1 MAESQLRLE
10 DDARPV
16 ALRGTQELDQ
26 LVSEHHELDERIR
39 HLSLKSYLTDQQ
51 QFEETE
57 LKKRKL
63 ALKDRIEGLLRL
75 PRPAPS
81 PSSS

>member
-1 MAESQLRLE
+1 MADTQLRLE
-10 DDARPV
+10 DDVRPA
-16 ALRGTQELDQ
+16 ALRGSEELQQ

-39 HLSLKSYLTDQQ
+39 HLSLQSYLTNQQ
-51 QFEETE
+51 QYEEIE

-63 ALKDRIEGLLRL
+63 ALKDRIEGYARL

>member
-1 MAESQLRLE
+1 MADPQLRLE
-10 DDARPV
+10 DDGRTA
-16 ALRGTQELDQ
+16 ALRSSDELQQ

-39 HLSLKSYLTDQQ
+39 HLSLQTYPTDQQ
-51 QFEETE
+51 QFEEVE

-75 PRPAPS
+75 PRAAPAPS
-81 PSSS
+81 SS

>member
-1 MAESQLRLE
+1 MADTQLRLE
-10 DDARPV
+10 DDARTA
-16 ALRGTQELDQ
+16 ALRGSQELQQ

-39 HLSLKSYLTDQQ
+39 HLSLQTYPTDQQ
-51 QFEETE
+51 QFEQIE

-63 ALKDRIEGLLRL
+63 ALKDRIEGIMRL

-81 PSSS
+81 SS